1 MSYTSTTWSS
11 WAGDS
16 TAGSATSFYT
26 TTATWTGWVSDT
38 ATYST
43 STTTTIDSN
52 MVWYEWC
59 GDGSLRQINTPQS
72 GAHHDHAYRPKVE
85 SAEETIARLE
95 REKADAERARVE
107 AEERSRAAAERE
119 RKAYAF
125 LLLCLD
131 EKQKKD
137 LEEKKHF
144 ELSVIGGRRYRIKTG
159 QSRNIQEL
167 DQSGQVKRTLCF
179 HPKDNLHH
187 YDAMAIQKLAL
198 ECDEERA
205 LKVANFS

>member
-1 MSYTSTTWSS
+1 MSTTATWTS
-11 WAGDS
+11 WAGDC
-16 TAGSATSFYT
+16 TAGSATSSSCYT
-26 TTATWTGWVSDT
+26 TTGVWNGWVT
-38 ATYST
+38 TTYEGT
-43 STTTTIDSN
+43 SATTTTYDTGT
-52 MVWYEWC
+52 VWLTWVDGKCVLVKDYVYE
-59 GDGSLRQINTPQS
+59 
-72 GAHHDHAYRPKVE
+72 PKVE
-85 SAEETIARLE
+85 SAEEKVARLE
-95 REKADAERARVE
+95 RERAYAEQCRIE
-107 AEERSRAAAERE
+107 AEKRTREAEERE

-144 ELSVIGGRRYRIKTG
+144 ELSVVGGRRYRIKTG

-167 DQSGQVKRTLCF
+167 DQDGKVKRTLCF
-179 HPKDNLHH
+179 HPQNGLHH
-187 YDAMAIQKLAL
+187 YDAMAIQKLTL